1 MAATKEVETFLSDMG
16 LESCVQAVVHN
27 GFYTSSRNMQPQA
40 CLARCHPM
48 PCVSLILTRL
58 CTCVLTVEA
67 LRGATYEEL
76 VDSGVRP
83 VHAKLILSSLGTKGG
98 QGPLPGGLA
107 PSQGADEVLHFL
119 RSIGLENC
127 ASELNEAGYNSL
139 DQLSDASLQNLL
151 DAGLKPVH
159 ARLIASNLDTA
170 STAGIAMTPAAQRLA
185 SIDAEDTLLGAPRK
199 RKPRRVRL
207 LCCAVLAL
215 LAVGFIIHAVRGGSG
230 GVNGMALTGQD
241 GTAASAGT
249 LEDGATSDAGEGKH
263 KHDGKHKGSGGG
275 GANPHGAKG
284 MKPSKP
290 MK

>member
-1 MAATKEVETFLSDMG
+1 MAPTAQAEVEAFLSEMG
-16 LESCVQAVVHN
+16 LESCIQAVVQN
-27 GFYTSSRNMQPQA
+27 GFYTSM
-40 CLARCHPM
+40 
-48 PCVSLILTRL
+48 
-58 CTCVLTVEA
+58 EA

-83 VHAKLILSSLGTKGG
+83 VHAKLILSSLGSKGG

-127 ASELNEAGYNSL
+127 ASELNEAGYSSL
-139 DQLSDASLQNLL
+139 DRLSDASMQNLL

-170 STAGIAMTPAAQRLA
+170 SNAGITMTPAAQRLA

-207 LCCAVLAL
+207 MCCALLVLLAL
-215 LAVGFIIHAVRGGSG
+215 
-230 GVNGMALTGQD
+230 
-241 GTAASAGT
+241 
-249 LEDGATSDAGEGKH
+249 GATVHALGGKGENTSPTSALADGPAISEQPPGGDASSPEGKF
-263 KHDGKHKGSGGG
+263 KHDGKHKGGGAAAHGGG
-275 GANPHGAKG
+275 SQAHVGKAN
-284 MKPSKP
+284 KPQNKTP
-290 MK
+290 MA

>member
-1 MAATKEVETFLSDMG
+1 MHLCCLLCCKHDVEFVLP
-16 LESCVQAVVHN
+16 
-27 GFYTSSRNMQPQA
+27 R
-40 CLARCHPM
+40 LA
-48 PCVSLILTRL
+48 
-58 CTCVLTVEA
+58 VEA

-139 DQLSDASLQNLL
+139 DQLSDASLQSLL

-199 RKPRRVRL
+199 RKPRRIRL
-207 LCCAVLAL
+207 LCCGLLVL
-215 LAVGFIIHAVRGGSG
+215 LAIGFIAHSLRGSASG
-230 GVNGMALTGQD
+230 G
-241 GTAASAGT
+241 AG
-249 LEDGATSDAGEGKH
+249 GATVNLGAAITSSSAEGGGGGDDAGESKHKHEGKH
-263 KHDGKHKGSGGG
+263 KGTGVGGSSAHGGKGKT
-275 GANPHGAKG
+275 
-284 MKPSKP
+284 SKP